1 VETELRAYN
10 QHDDL
15 VLSLERTPMV
25 LKRAHADPCRGAAG
39 LAGGDRNPAGGP
51 LSMFALDDITVL
63 SLENGISAP
72 LCTRM
77 LGDFGAEVIKVERPD
92 VGT

>member
-1 VETELRAYN
+1 
-10 QHDDL
+10 
-15 VLSLERTPMV
+15 
-25 LKRAHADPCRGAAG
+25 
-39 LAGGDRNPAGGP
+39 
-51 LSMFALDDITVL
+51 MFALDDITVL